1 MPNRQSNS
9 SEPHVTWTDN
19 VVLLLG
25 GAVGG
30 SAGLAFVAL
39 RLVPGVYSLFH
50 LETVQCCGLGLVAG
64 YLPGIGVYWLS
75 LQLLSR
81 RSALL
86 VGLLAAAASAALL
99 SGIVAAVFGAAAH
112 V

>member
-1 MPNRQSNS
+1 
-9 SEPHVTWTDN
+9 

-75 LQLLSR
+75 L
-81 RSALL
+81 
-86 VGLLAAAASAALL
+86 LAAAASAALL
-99 SGIVAAVFGAAAH
+99 AGLVAAFFGAAAH